1 MKAKC
6 AVAAIALYVGTLM
19 DAAYSQQQQCGSH
32 DRLVSYLEKRYN
44 EVQVAVGMV
53 GNDRIMEFFASK
65 DKTWTV
71 IVSNT
76 SGVSCIVAAGTNIE
90 HLEPKF
96 EEVEPKS

>member
-1 MKAKC
+1 MKTVC
-6 AVAAIALYVGTLM
+6 AIAAIALYVGAPV
-19 DAAYSQQQQCGSH
+19 DPAQSRQQCGSH

-76 SGVSCIVAAGTNIE
+76 AGVSCIVAAGTNIE

-96 EEVEPKS
+96 DEVDPKS

>member
-1 MKAKC
+1 MKIA
-6 AVAAIALYVGTLM
+6 ALTAIALYVGTLM
-19 DAAYSQQQQCGSH
+19 DAAYSQQRQCGSH
-32 DRLVSYLEKRYN
+32 DRLVNYLEKRYN

-71 IVSNT
+71 IVSNAK
-76 SGVSCIVAAGTNIE
+76 GVSCIIAAGTDVE

-96 EEVEPKS
+96 DEVDPKS